1 MCGVFAARVGARPD
15 LNTPSHHCWHQ
26 TRKVMQPFD
35 IVGMHCLAKRTLKC
49 AIVAN
54 YFVALPDSNSPRI
67 QYYSHWVHAGTV
79 DKNLVFNTRY

>member
-35 IVGMHCLAKRTLKC
+35 IVGFGREFIPASDGIGDGIGDGCFDMRPL
-49 AIVAN
+49 
-54 YFVALPDSNSPRI
+54 
-67 QYYSHWVHAGTV
+67 
-79 DKNLVFNTRY
+79 